1 MTEYERKREE
11 IAERIYE
18 LHWRDGS
25 TWTFEQAKQQRF
37 MKTEVRRSYE
47 EAGQILSLD
56 GIEIRA
62 ENQDLN
68 ESSHFIWP
76 QTTQSKEE
84 MRRYQTG
91 EIDKEE
97 HERQRRQII
106 DEELAIYYK
115 AQQDMLKPDS
125 EGNHWVKCLSIKK
138 SITCPIC
145 KGIGGIP
152 LVGKNVNLNP
162 CPHCDGK
169 GFVKVI
175 PKGR

>member
-1 MTEYERKREE
+1 MTAEEKRIREE
-11 IAERIYE
+11 IVNILEGWQPFIRHPLNTIDPC
-18 LHWRDGS
+18 LI
-25 TWTFEQAKQQRF
+25 
-37 MKTEVRRSYE
+37 VN
-47 EAGQILSLD
+47 QILSLV
-56 GIEIRA
+56 EIRA

-84 MRRYQTG
+84 MLRYQTG

-97 HERQRRQII
+97 HNKQQGQII

-125 EGNHWVKCLSIKK
+125 EGKHWVR
-138 SITCPIC
+138 
-145 KGIGGIP
+145 
-152 LVGKNVNLNP
+152 
-162 CPHCDGK
+162 
-169 GFVKVI
+169 VI

>member
-1 MTEYERKREE
+1 MTEYERIREE
-11 IAERIYE
+11 IAKLLCSE
-18 LHWRDGS
+18 DGWDWEQINEEYRHLGDSIARS
-25 TWTFEQAKQQRF
+25 TYRGIA
-37 MKTEVRRSYE
+37 
-47 EAGQILSLD
+47 AQILSLD

-62 ENQDLN
+62 DSQDLN

-84 MRRYQTG
+84 MLRYQTG

-97 HERQRRQII
+97 HNKQQGQII

-125 EGNHWVKCLSIKK
+125 EGKHWVR
-138 SITCPIC
+138 
-145 KGIGGIP
+145 
-152 LVGKNVNLNP
+152 
-162 CPHCDGK
+162 
-169 GFVKVI
+169 VI